1 MKTETTED
9 IKTFEPFVRL
19 VQPLSEKEAEA
30 LPAELQTGTSNPVIH
45 IWNGYHLTDQAVY
58 EICRKEKIAFQ
69 TEELSF
75 DSWMQAAI
83 FICSAQLSG
92 NSLTPEYR
100 KYLIGQEFQ
109 YMLLGT
115 DDASPP
121 ETKYQV
127 ADPIAKELKI
137 SNGTVLKYNSYSV
150 AINDLYDTNPEFAKR
165 ILLGKIRISH
175 ENVVEISRLMTEEK
189 RAIAELIVTDN
200 IDHVSLS
207 FIRSEAKWSHI
218 KKQAPVSR
226 RERKEL
232 SISKQAGIQQ
242 MPEYNPDAE
251 ANSLCMTIDSWIS
264 SIQRVKNSDS
274 FGKITNKASLQ
285 LMKKLSFLEH
295 TINTLQES
303 LVERKENE

>member
-1 MKTETTED
+1 MKPETTEEF
-9 IKTFEPFVRL
+9 KTYEPFERL
-19 VQPLSEKEAEA
+19 IQPLSEKETEA
-30 LPAELQTGTSNPVIH
+30 LQNELRSCHNGPFIR
-45 IWNGYHLTDQAVY
+45 IWNGYHLTDQPVY
-58 EICRKEKIAFQ
+58 EICKKEQIPYQIK
-69 TEELSF
+69 ELSF
-75 DSWMQAAI
+75 ETWTKAAV
-83 FICSAQLSG
+83 FICSVQLAG

-115 DDASPP
+115 DDSGPP
-121 ETKYQV
+121 ETKYQ
-127 ADPIAKELKI
+127 AANPIAKELKI
-137 SNGTVLKYNSYSV
+137 SNGTVLKYNSYSA

-189 RAIAELIVTDN
+189 RAIAQLIVTDN

-207 FIRSEAKWSHI
+207 FIRSEAKWSHV

-295 TINTLQES
+295 TITTLQES
-303 LVERKENE
+303 LVERKEND